1 MTVISGRAKNFFLI
15 FLVFFAKENAF
26 SFQKNTLQYRTIIRF
41 VNVVTGVLLD
51 GDVVTEKLTCKAL
64 AYFYAGTEWAADG
77 SPSRKIDRIFPD
89 FSGIFDAAQQYDSS
103 NDSGL
108 WIYSLGEKTDNPF
121 LVERPKEF
129 EKAQK
134 EIENISKAK
143 NEDSFLKD
151 DFSGGHTSKD
161 DEPLLDGSLLGLQK
175 SKSFSE
181 RRLLES
187 DRTLRIHFF
196 EDEVLA
202 VQPAT
207 WQKSVVVSNGAGF
220 FRKFYDSEMR
230 LYKKEAWTNGDSLEK
245 INLKSSEEYSYLEN
259 ESKPFSKTLVA
270 DGVMQ
275 ETFYDGNGRVTE
287 FKDYS
292 RSSEEKNGAEEP
304 YFVLLSR
311 TNFSYTDEGKLK
323 EKRYA
328 EYEYSKSD
336 KKKILNTF
344 EKRDVYD
351 YKTQERPP
359 DYYYYEGE
367 RLCLETIYSS
377 KDSWITTMYF
387 DDGFSAKAVWLEG
400 KHVRDDF
407 YLNEK
412 IRRSRSYE

>member
-1 MTVISGRAKNFFLI
+1 MTVISGCVKKISLI

-51 GDVVTEKLTCKAL
+51 GDVKTEKLNCGAL
-64 AYFYAGTEWAADG
+64 AYFYAGAEWTADG

-89 FSGIFDAAQQYDSS
+89 FSGIFDVAQQYDSS

-108 WIYSLGEKTDNPF
+108 WIYSLGEKIDNPF
-121 LVERPKEF
+121 LVERAKEF

-134 EIENISKAK
+134 EIENISKAE
-143 NEDSFLKD
+143 NEDSIFED
-151 DFSGGHTSKD
+151 DFSGGSTSKD
-161 DEPLLDGSLLGLQK
+161 DEPLLDGSLVGLQK

-207 WQKSVVVSNGAGF
+207 WQKSVVVSTDAGF
-220 FRKFYDSEMR
+220 LRKFYDSEMR
-230 LYKKEAWTNGDSLEK
+230 LYKKESWTNGDSLEK
-245 INLKSSEEYSYLEN
+245 INLKSTEKYSYSEN
-259 ESKPFSKTLVA
+259 ETKPFLKTLFA
-270 DGVMQ
+270 EGFMQ
-275 ETFYDGNGRVTE
+275 ETFYDKNGRITE

-292 RSSEEKNGAEEP
+292 RSSEEKNGTKEP
-304 YFVLLSR
+304 SDVLLSS
-311 TNFSYTDEGKLK
+311 TNFLYTDDGKLK

-351 YKTQERPP
+351 YKTQELPP

-387 DDGFSAKAVWLEG
+387 DDGFSVKAVWLEG
-400 KHVRDDF
+400 KHIRDDF